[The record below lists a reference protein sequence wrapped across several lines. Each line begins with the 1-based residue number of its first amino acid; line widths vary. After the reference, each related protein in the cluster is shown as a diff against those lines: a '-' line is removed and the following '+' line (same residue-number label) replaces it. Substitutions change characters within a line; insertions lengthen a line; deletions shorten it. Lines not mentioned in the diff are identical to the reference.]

1 MSRHS
6 KWAKIKR
13 GKAVEDSKRGKIFT
27 RHAKLIEVAARN
39 GGDPSMNP
47 LLRAA
52 IDNARADNTPMEN
65 IERAIKKGT
74 GEAKLGIQIE
84 EVVYE
89 GFGPGGTALYME
101 ALTDN
106 RNRTISN
113 LKTIMNK
120 KGGTMGAAGSVGY
133 MFSKKGLIVLPCE
146 GPQSDEAELA
156 AIDAGADD
164 VNEGDGCLEI
174 YTAPQ
179 DLMKVKDALIT
190 SGFKTESARLV
201 YVPVTEIAVNDA
213 ETASNLL
220 ELMDAI
226 EDDDDILNV
235 YTNADISDEV
245 MAGL

>member
-13 GKAVEDSKRGKIFT
+13 GKAVTDSKRGKVFT

-39 GGDPSMNP
+39 GGDPDMNP

-52 IDNARADNTPMEN
+52 IDNARADNTPMDN

-74 GEAKLGIQIE
+74 GASKQDAQIE
-84 EVVYE
+84 EVIYE
-89 GFGPGGTALYME
+89 GFGPGGAALYMQ

-133 MFSKKGLIVLPCE
+133 LFSKKGLIQVPLT
-146 GPQSDEAELA
+146 GANTDELELA

-164 VNEGDGCLEI
+164 VKEGDECIEV
-174 YTAPQ
+174 YTEPQ
-179 DLMKVKDALIT
+179 DLMKVKDKLTAKGHT
-190 SGFKTESARLV
+190 ASSAKLV
-201 YVPVTEIAVNDA
+201 YVPRTEVAIDDI
-213 ETASNLL
+213 ETARQLID
-220 ELMDAI
+220 LMDAVE
-226 EDDDDILNV
+226 EDDDIVYV
-235 YTNADISDEV
+235 YTNASISDEV
-245 MAGL
+245 ME

>member
-1 MSRHS
+1 M
-6 KWAKIKR
+6 
-13 GKAVEDSKRGKIFT
+13 EDSKRGKIFT
-27 RHAKLIEVAARN
+27 RHAKLIEVAARS

-74 GEAKLGIQIE
+74 GEAKLGMQIE

-89 GFGPGGTALYME
+89 GFGPGGTAIYME

-133 MFSKKGLIVLPCE
+133 MFSKKGLVVLPVE
-146 GPQSDEAELA
+146 SAQNEEAELA

-164 VNEGDGCLEI
+164 VKEGDGCLEI

-179 DLMKVKDALIT
+179 DLMRIKDALNS

-201 YVPVTEIAVNDA
+201 YIPVTEIAVNDV

-220 ELMDAI
+220 DLMDAI

>member
-1 MSRHS
+1 M
-6 KWAKIKR
+6 
-13 GKAVEDSKRGKIFT
+13 EDSKRGKIFT